1 MHVEGGSPSAAIE
14 ATGSK
19 AMHNQA
25 LSALLSAWITTLVAT
40 SLLAAAIA
48 IAPMWNTAIYLRAL
62 PAALRLAP

>member
-1 MHVEGGSPSAAIE
+1 
-14 ATGSK
+14 
-19 AMHNQA
+19 MHNQA

-48 IAPMWNTAIYLRAL
+48 IAPVWNTAIYLRAL